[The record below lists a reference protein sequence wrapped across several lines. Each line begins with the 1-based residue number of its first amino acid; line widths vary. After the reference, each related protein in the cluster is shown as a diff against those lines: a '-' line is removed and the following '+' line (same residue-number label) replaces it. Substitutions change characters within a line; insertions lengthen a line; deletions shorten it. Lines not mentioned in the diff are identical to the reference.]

1 MLVARLA
8 QQPQE
13 HTAVPVAPDQPASLA
28 SRLEWIPMAVDIDS
42 GINPAGTATSIVGA
56 FILQSAMPTRY

>member
-13 HTAVPVAPDQPASLA
+13 HAAVPVAPDRPTSLA
-28 SRLEWIPMAVDIDS
+28 SRPEWIPMAVDIDS
-42 GINPAGTATSIVGA
+42 GI
-56 FILQSAMPTRY
+56 TRREPRRLS